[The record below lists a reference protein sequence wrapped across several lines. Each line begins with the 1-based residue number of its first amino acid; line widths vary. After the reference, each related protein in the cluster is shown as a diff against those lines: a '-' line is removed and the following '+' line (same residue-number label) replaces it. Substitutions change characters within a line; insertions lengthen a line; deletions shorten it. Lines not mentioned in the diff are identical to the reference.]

1 MVGNFN
7 NILLQLKSLV
17 QQDLDA
23 MEHLILHQKNS
34 NISLITKIIHHL
46 VKSGG
51 KRIRPILFFI
61 ICKMLDYNNKEDKI
75 HIAAAIEFIHN
86 ATLLHDDV
94 IDESD
99 LRRGT
104 KTANFIWGNKASIL
118 VGDFLLAISF
128 QWLIECKNLNIL
140 SILSQTSNT
149 IIIGEIQQMISS
161 HNINISKEKY
171 IEIITA
177 KTASLF
183 SATCESAADLA
194 QVDNKKKT
202 ALRNFGNNFGIS
214 FQIIDDILDYTAS
227 EKQFGKKLGNDLL
240 TGKITLPVIIAY
252 QNSTQEEKKFWDQI
266 SINQN
271 LDQAIAYI
279 KAHNAIEKS
288 IDIATFYINQAKLNL
303 NIFTESNYKTLLNK
317 LLDCILHRAF

>member
-1 MVGNFN
+1 MGGNFN
-7 NILLQLKSLV
+7 NTLLQLKSLV

-23 MEHLILHQKNS
+23 MEHLILHQNS
-34 NISLITKIIHHL
+34 QNISLITKIIHHL
-46 VKSGG
+46 IKSGG

-61 ICKMLDYNNKEDKI
+61 ICKMLDYNKENKI

-94 IDESD
+94 IDESE
-99 LRRGT
+99 LRRGN

-128 QWLIECKNLNIL
+128 QWLIECKNINIL

-149 IIIGEIQQMISS
+149 IIVGEIQQMISS
-161 HNINISKEKY
+161 HNINIPKEKY
-171 IEIITA
+171 IEIIAA

-183 SATCESAADLA
+183 SATCESAAHLA
-194 QVDNKKKT
+194 QVSNKEKE
-202 ALRNFGNNFGIS
+202 ALKNFGNNFGIS
-214 FQIIDDILDYTAS
+214 FQIMDDILDYIAS

-240 TGKITLPVIIAY
+240 TGKTTLPVIIAY
-252 QNSTQEEKKFWDQI
+252 QNATQEEKKFWDQI
-266 SINQN
+266 SANPD

-288 IDIATFYINQAKLNL
+288 IEIATVYINQAKLSL
-303 NIFTESNYKTLLNK
+303 NIFTESSYKILLNK
-317 LLDCILHRAF
+317 LLDCILHRTS